1 MPDIV
6 GHGLCFSCDNLGLLP
21 TPTQRVNYLLHRTCN
36 NKNTFSTKK
45 KKKMKRKKPMTIL
58 INQEIIKN
66 SRLPDEESD
75 DVGTGEMLM

>member
-1 MPDIV
+1 
-6 GHGLCFSCDNLGLLP
+6 
-21 TPTQRVNYLLHRTCN
+21 
-36 NKNTFSTKK
+36 
-45 KKKMKRKKPMTIL
+45 MTIL